1 MIIVDMLSKDNTSK
15 ASDTNVLQLLP
26 LCDFFGVSL
35 DVILAV
41 KS

>member
-1 MIIVDMLSKDNTSK
+1 MLSKDNTSK
-15 ASDTNVLQLLP
+15 ASGTNILQLLP
-26 LCDFFGVSL
+26 TCMCDFFGISL